1 MLETL
6 FYKKNAVFRFI
17 FFFIFFSTF
26 FCILFFL
33 EVRLLYLVFIF
44 VLMMFPEF
52 IRFIIDIFTRIFIN
66 DEYLEKRVLFLSWKI
81 YHRNVNSIEICE
93 NSEWIT
99 GNSGGDFYEIYI
111 KETSGKKVTIRLDKL
126 LDEDIIKLFKFLVS
140 HVDSIKNDNDF
151 IEISKGDISYERLD
165 KICSRGDHD
174 LSPRATKIFL
184 ICSAIV
190 TILLLFILFKYGTF

>member
-1 MLETL
+1 M
-6 FYKKNAVFRFI
+6 
-17 FFFIFFSTF
+17 
-26 FCILFFL
+26 